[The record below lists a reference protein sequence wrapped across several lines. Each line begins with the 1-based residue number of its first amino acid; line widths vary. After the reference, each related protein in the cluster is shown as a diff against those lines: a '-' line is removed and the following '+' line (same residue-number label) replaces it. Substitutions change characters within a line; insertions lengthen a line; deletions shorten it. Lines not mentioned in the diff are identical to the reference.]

1 MKSKLY
7 TPYQIEK
14 MSDAAINKAYSQLR
28 SIANKRLQ
36 RMQAQDIGKRARE
49 GFRFPT
55 IKEVQESSK
64 WSMESQLAD
73 VSRFLRSERTTVS
86 GEKKFLNEFV
96 EQMQEKGYG
105 DLVKSYDD
113 IYNTIEF
120 MDQMREQYSDK
131 VFDSGDALDAYQHAQ
146 ALGIPK
152 EKIKDNIE
160 LFISHVDEFTN
171 IQPNRNG
178 KPIGQKRLNN
188 LIKKWT
194 K

>member
-1 MKSKLY
+1 MKSKIY

-14 MSDAAINKAYSQLR
+14 MSDREINKAYSQLR

-36 RMQAQDIGKRARE
+36 RMEAQGIGQRARE

-55 IKEVQESSK
+55 IADVESSSK

-86 GEKKFLNEFV
+86 GEKRFLNEFK
-96 EQMQEKGYG
+96 EQMTEKGYG
-105 DLVKSYDD
+105 DLVESIDD
-113 IYNTIEF
+113 IYNTIDF
-120 MDQMREQYSDK
+120 MEEMREQYSDK

-146 ALGIPK
+146 ALGIPQ
-152 EKIKDNIE
+152 EKIKENMDVF
-160 LFISHVDEFTN
+160 LSHVDEFTA
-171 IQPNRNG
+171 ITPNKNG

-188 LIKKWT
+188 LIKKWS
-194 K
+194 

>member
-1 MKSKLY
+1 MTSKLY

-36 RMQAQDIGKRARE
+36 RMQAQGLGKRARE

-55 IKEVQESSK
+55 IKEVEESSK

-73 VSRFLRSERTTVS
+73 VSRFLRSERTTVT

-120 MDQMREQYSDK
+120 MEQMREQYSDK

-146 ALGIPK
+146 ALGILK

-178 KPIGQKRLNN
+178 RPIGQKRLNN

>member
-1 MKSKLY
+1 MTSKLY

-36 RMQAQDIGKRARE
+36 RMQEQGLGKRARE

-73 VSRFLRSERTTVS
+73 VSRFLRSERTTVT
-86 GEKKFLNEFV
+86 GEKRFLNEFV

-120 MDQMREQYSDK
+120 MEQMREQYSDK
-131 VFDSGDALDAYQHAQ
+131 IFDSGDALDAYQHAQ

-194 K
+194 R

>member
-28 SIANKRLQ
+28 SVANKRLQ
-36 RMQAQDIGKRARE
+36 RMEAQNIGRRARE

-55 IKEVQESSK
+55 IKDIEQSSK

-73 VSRFLRSERTTVS
+73 VSRFLRSDRTTVT
-86 GEKKFLNEFV
+86 GEKKFLNEFQQ
-96 EQMQEKGYG
+96 QMQEKGYG
-105 DLVKSYDD
+105 DLVETVDD
-113 IYNTIEF
+113 IYHTIDF
-120 MDQMREQYSDK
+120 MEQMREQYSDK

-160 LFISHVDEFTN
+160 IFISHVDEFTN